1 MAPRPFALS
10 TPHPS
15 SSIFTPLKPSHNSQ
29 KFSTDFPTRAMYGH
43 NGNAFPRANDF
54 EGLPMPA
61 LPFGTYNNDYHHLGA
76 AANEFSNNSCSSGCS
91 SYGGSPTYASTTTTT
106 TIHDHE
112 VEPSLMIQRSV
123 SSHSLQ
129 KNIGTH
135 RLVSDLLELETGPV
149 RRVYSTGDLDLQQLH
164 SSYRSSSESSPLS
177 SESSMI
183 IEGMSKACRYS
194 PEEKKE
200 RIERYRSKRNLRNFN
215 KTIKYACRKTL
226 ADSRPRIRGRF
237 ARNDEIDQ
245 KNSPNVQWSQMSG
258 EEDEEDG
265 DGWINLLDAFS
276 SIESNSLI

>member
-1 MAPRPFALS
+1 
-10 TPHPS
+10 
-15 SSIFTPLKPSHNSQ
+15 
-29 KFSTDFPTRAMYGH
+29 MYGH
-43 NGNAFPRANDF
+43 NGTAFPRANDF

-76 AANEFSNNSCSSGCS
+76 AANEFSNSCSSGCS

-129 KNIGTH
+129 KNVGTH

-215 KTIKYACRKTL
+215 KTIKVL
-226 ADSRPRIRGRF
+226 
-237 ARNDEIDQ
+237 
-245 KNSPNVQWSQMSG
+245 
-258 EEDEEDG
+258 
-265 DGWINLLDAFS
+265 
-276 SIESNSLI
+276 